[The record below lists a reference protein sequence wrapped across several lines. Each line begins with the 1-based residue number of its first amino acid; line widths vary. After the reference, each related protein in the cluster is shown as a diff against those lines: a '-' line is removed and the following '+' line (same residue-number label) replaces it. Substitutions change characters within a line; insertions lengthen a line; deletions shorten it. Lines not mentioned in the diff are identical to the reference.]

1 MRNETLE
8 TVPEPID
15 VQSQAVTVRDA
26 VTALEPI
33 KDQTQPSAPQRTSQE
48 CRVLE
53 VSEALLPAYQK
64 ASTLELSDAEVEALM
79 APFPDEVVECRP
91 HDGLLYIPHI
101 CVSDRLNRIFKPGK
115 WALIR
120 RREWFSE
127 GTMFAEYVLLIRGA
141 FVGES
146 IGGHPFAR
154 NNPKINYSDVLESTA
169 AEALRRICG
178 KRLSCGSQV
187 WNPEYCRQWEERF
200 RFYAN
205 GKYGKRRPDSPKA
218 PPTPSATAPRQQA
231 PTAAPVPKVTNA
243 GTGEQTL
250 PVVTVERVK
259 EVHSKPDSAKKW
271 TAFFITFND
280 GFGQME
286 AATFDRKIADFANE
300 LANTSESACLVTKP
314 GRKEGSKEIVSLV
327 RAEQPPTNSDTDQV
341 PMEFDSAG
349 NPIPEGVT
357 P

>member
-1 MRNETLE
+1 MSDTFDP
-8 TVPEPID
+8 VD
-15 VQSQAVTVRDA
+15 VLIEEENKEQAVTVRQA
-26 VTALEPI
+26 VQSLEPI
-33 KDQTQPSAPQRTSQE
+33 KDQSATTPQRTSQE
-48 CRVLE
+48 CRVME

-120 RREWFSE
+120 RREWFDG

-200 RFYAN
+200 RVYVN
-205 GKYGKRRPDSPKA
+205 GKYGKRRPDAPKA
-218 PPTPSATAPRQQA
+218 SAPVA
-231 PTAAPVPKVTNA
+231 PTAQQLSPQTAPKPAGPAPANETFVPVCTVVQVSERTGTTKQGKPWHAYFVKV
-243 GTGEQTL
+243 
-250 PVVTVERVK
+250 
-259 EVHSKPDSAKKW
+259 
-271 TAFFITFND
+271 ND
-280 GFGQME
+280 GFGE
-286 AATFDRKIADFANE
+286 IEVGTFSDSIGAIAKE
-300 LANTSESACLVTKP
+300 LAESKASAELVYKP
-314 GRKEGSKEIVSLV
+314 SSKEGKFEIVSLAKQEGEV
-327 RAEQPPTNSDTDQV
+327 V
-341 PMEFDSAG
+341 P
-349 NPIPEGVT
+349 
-357 P
+357 